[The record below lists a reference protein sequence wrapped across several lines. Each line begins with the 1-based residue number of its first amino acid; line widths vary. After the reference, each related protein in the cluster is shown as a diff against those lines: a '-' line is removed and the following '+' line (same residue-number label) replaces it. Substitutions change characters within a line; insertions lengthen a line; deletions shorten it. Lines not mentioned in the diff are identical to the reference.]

1 MGVCDSQM
9 DDGHENDYND
19 NDAEDLAEGEVVQ
32 AKFLAAARRRQY
44 DNCHRILNS
53 EGEHLEIDRGDQ
65 KDDGKNAMH
74 YACQNGDIRLIRE
87 LAKHGASVDSATKVH
102 QVGFKKVGGLTPL
115 MVAARVGQFA
125 AMKQLIEESSPTP
138 IMTITDAAGN
148 TPLHHA
154 ATAYKNQDNFQSILE
169 ILHEQGLDI
178 QAVDGE
184 ARTALHVAAEYGHVA
199 AVQALLAVGMDR
211 NKTCNKGKM
220 AVDFAE
226 SAADGTPTTRVGD
239 EIPNIEERESDYL
252 ECKELLQAEE

>member
-1 MGVCDSQM
+1 MGRSEESTGKLIMGVCDSQM
-9 DDGHENDYND
+9 DDGREDDYND
-19 NDAEDLAEGEVVQ
+19 NDAEDLAEGVVVQ

-53 EGEHLEIDRGDQ
+53 EGDHLEIDRGDQ

-87 LAKHGASVDSATKVH
+87 LAKHGASVDSATKVQ
-102 QVGFKKVGGLTPL
+102 QVGFKRVGGLNP
-115 MVAARVGQFA
+115 
-125 AMKQLIEESSPTP
+125 LIEESSPTP

-154 ATAYKNQDNFQSILE
+154 AMAYKNQDNFQSILE
-169 ILHEQGLDI
+169 ILHEQGMDI

-184 ARTALHVAAEYGHVA
+184 AKTALHVAAEYGHAA

-211 NKTCNKGKM
+211 NRTCNKGKM
-220 AVDFAE
+220 AVDFAA